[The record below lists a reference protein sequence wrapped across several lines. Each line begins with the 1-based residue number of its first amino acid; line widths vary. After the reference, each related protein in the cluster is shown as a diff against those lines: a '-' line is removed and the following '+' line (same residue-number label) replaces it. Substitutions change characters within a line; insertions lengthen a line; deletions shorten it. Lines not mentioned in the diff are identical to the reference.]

1 MTYLEKLLDG
11 APVEWKPLGEVC
23 LKTENVRWTALSP
36 ETEFQ
41 YIDLASVSVL
51 HRQIEDTQVITSET
65 APSRAQQIVRTDDVL
80 FGATRPTLNRLCV
93 VPPQYDGQICSTG
106 FCILRA
112 NRTVLLPR
120 FLFHCLQEPLF
131 QRHVVSNQQG
141 TIYPMI
147 SNKRVREFLI
157 PLPPLAV
164 QEQIVAVLDK
174 YTALETELEKEL
186 AAELEA
192 RKKQYRYYRNKLLRF
207 GKEVEWRPLGEVA
220 DVSKLAGFEFTKY
233 VKYSD
238 IGTIIA
244 IRGLNVKGHLDLSD
258 VKYMDNSNFEKLSRS
273 KLYSG
278 DMLFT
283 YVGTVGNVAIV
294 DEDDRFYLA
303 PNVCRIRF
311 TNGNIL
317 PRFMFYYFQTSRF
330 RREQMGFYMEK
341 STMQNLT
348 MGNIRKFLI
357 PLPPLAVQAQIVEML
372 DKFDTL
378 VHSMREGL
386 PAEIALRQQQYRY
399 YRRLLLD
406 FPRS

>member
-11 APVEWKPLGEVC
+11 ATVEWRPLGEVC
-23 LKTENVRWTALSP
+23 LKTKNIRWAELSP

-164 QEQIVAVLDK
+164 QEQIVEILDK
-174 YTALETELEKEL
+174 FTALE
-186 AAELEA
+186 AELEA
-192 RKKQYRYYRNKLLRF
+192 RGRQFRYYRNKLLRF
-207 GKEVEWRPLGEVA
+207 GEEVEWRPLGEVA

-357 PLPPLAVQAQIVEML
+357 PLPPLAVQEQIVAVL
-372 DKFDTL
+372 DKFYTL
-378 VHSMREGL
+378 VHSIREGL
-386 PAEIALRQQQYRY
+386 PAEIALRQRQYRY
-399 YRRLLLD
+399 YRHLLLD
-406 FPRS
+406 FPKPRQ

>member
-1 MTYLEKLLDG
+1 MTYLEELLDG
-11 APVEWKPLGEVC
+11 ASVEWKPLGEVC

-164 QEQIVAVLDK
+164 QQQIVEILDK
-174 YTALETELEKEL
+174 FTALIEALETERTL
-186 AAELEA
+186 
-192 RKKQYRYYRNKLLRF
+192 RTRQYAYYRNKLLRF
-207 GKEVEWRPLGEVA
+207 GTTDPNVQWCRLG
-220 DVSKLAGFEFTKY
+220 
-233 VKYSD
+233 D
-238 IGTIIA
+238 IGKVCMCRRIFREQTTPKGDIPFYKIGTFGREADAYISYELYEEYRRRYPFPKIGDVLISVSGTIGRLVIYD
-244 IRGLNVKGHLDLSD
+244 G
-258 VKYMDNSNFEKLSRS
+258 
-273 KLYSG
+273 
-278 DMLFT
+278 
-283 YVGTVGNVAIV
+283 
-294 DEDDRFYLA
+294 A
-303 PNVCRIRF
+303 PA
-311 TNGNIL
+311 
-317 PRFMFYYFQTSRF
+317 YFQDSNIVWINNDESLVLNRF
-330 RREQMGFYMEK
+330 LYYYYGIVSWKTDKGTIERLYNRNLEK
-341 STMQNLT
+341 
-348 MGNIRKFLI
+348 I
-357 PLPPLAVQAQIVEML
+357 PIPIPPLAVQEQIVAVL
-372 DKFDTL
+372 DKFHTL
-378 VHSMREGL
+378 VHSIREGL
-386 PAEIALRQQQYRY
+386 PAEIALRRRQYRY

>member
-11 APVEWKPLGEVC
+11 ATVEWRPLGEVC
-23 LKTENVRWTALSP
+23 HYEQPAKYIVASTDYKDSFPTPVLTAGKTFILGYTDEVEGIYPASEHPVIIFDDFTGALRW
-36 ETEFQ
+36 
-41 YIDLASVSVL
+41 IDFDFKVKSSAMKM
-51 HRQIEDTQVITSET
+51 ITSEDE
-65 APSRAQQIVRTDDVL
+65 SV
-80 FGATRPTLNRLCV
+80 
-93 VPPQYDGQICSTG
+93 
-106 FCILRA
+106 
-112 NRTVLLPR
+112 VLLR
-120 FLFHCLQEPLF
+120 FIFYWLSHLPSLFVAHDHQRLWLRKYAPL
-131 QRHVVSNQQG
+131 
-141 TIYPMI
+141 
-147 SNKRVREFLI
+147 LI

-164 QEQIVAVLDK
+164 QERIVEILDK
-174 YTALETELEKEL
+174 FTALEAELE
-186 AAELEA
+186 AELEA
-192 RKKQYRYYRNKLLRF
+192 RGRQFRYYRNKLLRF
-207 GKEVEWRPLGEVA
+207 GEEVEWRPLGEVA

-357 PLPPLAVQAQIVEML
+357 PLPPLAVQEQIVAVL
-372 DKFDTL
+372 DKFYTL
-378 VHSMREGL
+378 VHSIREGL
-386 PAEIALRQQQYRY
+386 PAEIALRQRQYRY
-399 YRRLLLD
+399 YRHLLLD
-406 FPRS
+406 FPKPRQ

>member
-11 APVEWKPLGEVC
+11 APVEWRSLGEVC

-164 QEQIVAVLDK
+164 QQQIVEILDK
-174 YTALETELEKEL
+174 FTALIEALETELAL
-186 AAELEA
+186 
-192 RKKQYRYYRNKLLRF
+192 RTRQYAYYRNKLLRF
-207 GKEVEWRPLGEVA
+207 GATDPNVQWCRLGEVA

-357 PLPPLAVQAQIVEML
+357 PLPPLAVQEQIVAVL
-372 DKFDTL
+372 DKFHTL
-378 VHSMREGL
+378 VYSLSEGL

>member
-11 APVEWKPLGEVC
+11 ASVEWKPLGEVC

-164 QEQIVAVLDK
+164 QQQIVEILDK
-174 YTALETELEKEL
+174 FTALIEALETERTL
-186 AAELEA
+186 
-192 RKKQYRYYRNKLLRF
+192 RTRQYAYYRNKLLRF
-207 GKEVEWRPLGEVA
+207 GEEVEWRPLGEVCARISSGRNKERDA
-220 DVSKLAGFEFTKY
+220 DGQYPVYGSTGIIARTNKKEYDTPQILVARVGVNAGFVHIATGEYAVSDNTLIIQHTKVLNQRFLYHELTYWNLNKLAHGGAQPLITASQLKE
-233 VKYSD
+233 V
-238 IGTIIA
+238 
-244 IRGLNVKGHLDLSD
+244 
-258 VKYMDNSNFEKLSRS
+258 
-273 KLYSG
+273 
-278 DMLFT
+278 
-283 YVGTVGNVAIV
+283 
-294 DEDDRFYLA
+294 
-303 PNVCRIRF
+303 
-311 TNGNIL
+311 
-317 PRFMFYYFQTSRF
+317 
-330 RREQMGFYMEK
+330 
-341 STMQNLT
+341 
-348 MGNIRKFLI
+348 LI
-357 PLPPLAVQAQIVEML
+357 PIPPLFVQEQIVAVL

-378 VHSMREGL
+378 VHSLSEGL
-386 PAEIALRQQQYRY
+386 PAEIALRRRQYRY

>member
-11 APVEWKPLGEVC
+11 ASVEWKPLGEVC

-65 APSRAQQIVRTDDVL
+65 APSRAQQIVRTGDVL

-164 QEQIVAVLDK
+164 QEQIVEILDK
-174 YTALETELEKEL
+174 FTALIEALETECTL
-186 AAELEA
+186 
-192 RKKQYRYYRNKLLRF
+192 RTRQYAYYRNKLLRF
-207 GKEVEWRPLGEVA
+207 GTTDPNVQWCRLG
-220 DVSKLAGFEFTKY
+220 
-233 VKYSD
+233 D
-238 IGTIIA
+238 IGKVCMCRRIFREQTTPKGDIPFYKIGTFGREADAYISYELYEEYRRRYPFPKIGDVLISTSGTIGRLVIYD
-244 IRGLNVKGHLDLSD
+244 G
-258 VKYMDNSNFEKLSRS
+258 
-273 KLYSG
+273 
-278 DMLFT
+278 
-283 YVGTVGNVAIV
+283 
-294 DEDDRFYLA
+294 A
-303 PNVCRIRF
+303 PA
-311 TNGNIL
+311 
-317 PRFMFYYFQTSRF
+317 YFQDSNIVWINNDESLVLNRF
-330 RREQMGFYMEK
+330 LYYYYGIVSWKTDKGTIERLYNRNLEK
-341 STMQNLT
+341 
-348 MGNIRKFLI
+348 IPI
-357 PLPPLAVQAQIVEML
+357 PLPPLTVQEQIVAVL
-372 DKFDTL
+372 DKFHTL
-378 VHSMREGL
+378 VHSLSEGL

>member
-11 APVEWKPLGEVC
+11 ASVEWKPLGEVC

-157 PLPPLAV
+157 PLPPLTV
-164 QEQIVAVLDK
+164 QEQIVEILDK
-174 YTALETELEKEL
+174 FTALIEALETERTL
-186 AAELEA
+186 
-192 RKKQYRYYRNKLLRF
+192 RTRQYAYYRNKLLRF
-207 GKEVEWRPLGEVA
+207 G
-220 DVSKLAGFEFTKY
+220 T
-233 VKYSD
+233 
-238 IGTIIA
+238 T
-244 IRGLNVKGHLDLSD
+244 
-258 VKYMDNSNFEKLSRS
+258 
-273 KLYSG
+273 
-278 DMLFT
+278 
-283 YVGTVGNVAIV
+283 
-294 DEDDRFYLA
+294 A
-303 PNVCRIRF
+303 PNVPWCRLGDIGKVCMCRRIF
-311 TNGNIL
+311 REQTTPKGDI
-317 PRFMFYYFQTSRF
+317 PFYKIGTFGREADAYISYELYEEYRRRYPFPKIGDVLISTSGTIGRLVIYDGAPAYFQDSNIVWINNDESLVLNRF
-330 RREQMGFYMEK
+330 LYYYYGIVSWKTDKGTIERLYNRNLEK
-341 STMQNLT
+341 
-348 MGNIRKFLI
+348 IPI
-357 PLPPLAVQAQIVEML
+357 PLPPLAVQEQIVAIL
-372 DKFDTL
+372 DKFHTL
-378 VHSMREGL
+378 VHSIREGL

>member
-1 MTYLEKLLDG
+1 MTYLEQLLDG
-11 APVEWKPLGEVC
+11 AAVEWK
-23 LKTENVRWTALSP
+23 
-36 ETEFQ
+36 
-41 YIDLASVSVL
+41 
-51 HRQIEDTQVITSET
+51 
-65 APSRAQQIVRTDDVL
+65 
-80 FGATRPTLNRLCV
+80 
-93 VPPQYDGQICSTG
+93 
-106 FCILRA
+106 
-112 NRTVLLPR
+112 
-120 FLFHCLQEPLF
+120 
-131 QRHVVSNQQG
+131 
-141 TIYPMI
+141 
-147 SNKRVREFLI
+147 
-157 PLPPLAV
+157 
-164 QEQIVAVLDK
+164 
-174 YTALETELEKEL
+174 
-186 AAELEA
+186 
-192 RKKQYRYYRNKLLRF
+192 
-207 GKEVEWRPLGEVA
+207 PLGEVA

-357 PLPPLAVQAQIVEML
+357 PLPPLRVQEQIVAIL
-372 DKFDTL
+372 DKFTALIEALETELALRTQQYTYYRNKLLRFGANDPNVQWKPLGEVAELKRGRVISKKYIEENAGQYPVYSSQTLNNGEIGRIQTFDFDCETVTWTTDGVYAGTVFYRKGKFSITNICGMITILDTQCLNYQFLFFWLSIEARKHVNPSMGNAKVMNHQMAKILIPLPPLPVQEQIVAILDKFHTL
-378 VHSMREGL
+378 VHSISEGL
-386 PAEIALRQQQYRY
+386 PAEIALRRRQYEY
-399 YRRLLLD
+399 YRNRLLR